1 MGVWEFIGIYII
13 VSGLIITYYILEA
26 PIHDKNGNKIEDSK
40 LEKWKTLWEKKNQK
54 K

>member
-26 PIHDKNGNKIEDSK
+26 PIHDKDGSIIEESKISKFKKLWKNK
-40 LEKWKTLWEKKNQK
+40 KK
-54 K
+54 

>member
-1 MGVWEFIGIYII
+1 MAVKIIGLYFLISWLILIYC
-13 VSGLIITYYILEA
+13 ILEA
-26 PIHDKNGNKIEDSK
+26 PIHDKYGNKIEDSK